1 MDRAP
6 GSLCPNVYFIDRVS
20 VCCYDLFQEQHMP
33 QVIIEQ
39 PGIPPMTVPLSGGEV
54 TFGRAEENDVVL
66 VADEVS
72 RQHARLFLRGNVTV
86 LRDLKSLNGT
96 YVNRQRVSERVLKHM
111 DEIWFGSKCRLVFRD
126 DTVQARGADRAAFA
140 AEDSQLLKSIN
151 SIRAEMDR
159 VGSNM
164 TLIGRR
170 GSEGAAAPRVETPA
184 PTGEE
189 LVRIGRAYRRLAALH
204 RANQVMTSNF
214 DLAKRLANMLDT
226 IIEVVEADRGFVL
239 LSDGRSKTL
248 RVKVAREMGRELEA
262 ASPSMGIAGQAAMD
276 GEAVLMADRSDREFG
291 NRESIVRGRIVSAM
305 CVPLKVEDRILGS
318 VYVDT
323 RKPGMHFSEED
334 LELFSSLASQS
345 AMAIDNARLADQIV
359 ESEKRRQNL
368 ARFLP
373 NALVDKV
380 LNESQ
385 TLVLGGHKTRVT
397 SMFCDIRGSSKLAEQ
412 LAPQQLVGLLNEHFS
427 AMTEIVFKYEG
438 TLDKYIGDE
447 IMAIFGA
454 PISIG
459 DEPYRAVCTA
469 LEMQQCNEELNVL
482 RAHENRPQFHIGTG
496 IDCGEVIAGYIGSPK
511 RMDFTVVGD
520 RVNTAKRLCDMA
532 ASGKILIGR
541 EVYDAVKDR
550 VEAVPMGHQSVKG
563 KDKTV
568 EVYEVTSLKH

>member
-1 MDRAP
+1 
-6 GSLCPNVYFIDRVS
+6 
-20 VCCYDLFQEQHMP
+20 MP

-39 PGIPPMTVPLSGGEV
+39 PGLPPMTVPLSAGAI

-72 RQHARLFLRGNVTV
+72 RQHARIFRHGNATV

-96 YVNRQRVSERVLKHM
+96 YVNRQRVSERVLKNM
-111 DEIWFGSKCRLVFRD
+111 DEVWFGSKCRLVYRD
-126 DTVQARGADRAAFA
+126 ETLHDRDSRHRTPAG
-140 AEDSQLLKSIN
+140 EDSQLLKSIN

-159 VGSNM
+159 VGSNI
-164 TLIGRR
+164 TLIGKRA
-170 GSEGAAAPRVETPA
+170 SAPAAVRAATPA

-214 DLAKRLANMLDT
+214 DLNRRLSDMLDT
-226 IIEVVEADRGFVL
+226 IIDVIEADRGFVL
-239 LSDGRSKTL
+239 LRDDRSNTL
-248 RVKVAREMGRELEA
+248 HVKVAREMGRDLEA
-262 ASPSMGIAGQAAMD
+262 ASPSMGIAGQAAID
-276 GEAVLMADRSDREFG
+276 GEAVLMADRSDQEFG
-291 NRESIVRGRIVSAM
+291 NRESVVRGRIVSAM
-305 CVPLKVEDRILGS
+305 CVPLRVEDRILGS

-323 RKPGMHFSEED
+323 RRHGMRFSEED

-345 AMAIDNARLADQIV
+345 AMAIENARLGMEIV
-359 ESEKRRQNL
+359 EAEKRRQNL

-385 TLVLGGHKTRVT
+385 TLVLGGQKTRVT

-412 LAPQQLVGLLNEHFS
+412 LAPQHLVSLLNEHFS
-427 AMTEIVFKYEG
+427 AMTELVFKYEG

-454 PISIG
+454 PIAVG
-459 DEPYRAVCTA
+459 DEPYRAVCAA
-469 LEMQQCNEELNVL
+469 LEMLRINAELNVL
-482 RAHENRPQFHIGTG
+482 RAHENRPQFQIGMG

-532 ASGKILIGR
+532 GPGKILIGR
-541 EVYDAVKDR
+541 EVFEEVAGR
-550 VEAVPMGHQSVKG
+550 VEALPMGAQMVKG
-563 KDKTV
+563 KDQAV
-568 EVYEVTSLKH
+568 DVYEVVGLRR

>member
-1 MDRAP
+1 MA
-6 GSLCPNVYFIDRVS
+6 
-20 VCCYDLFQEQHMP
+20 

-39 PGIPPMTVPLSGGEV
+39 PGLPPMTVPLSGGEIS
-54 TFGRAEENDVVL
+54 FGRAEENDVVL

-72 RQHARLFLRGNVTV
+72 RQHACVVRRGNVTV
-86 LRDLKSLNGT
+86 VRDLKSLNGT

-111 DEIWFGSKCRLVFRD
+111 DEVWFGSKCRLVYRD
-126 DTVQARGADRAAFA
+126 DTQHARGTDKNTPGV
-140 AEDSQLLKSIN
+140 EDSQLLRSMN

-159 VGSNM
+159 VDSSM
-164 TLIGRR
+164 TLVGRR
-170 GSEGAAAPRVETPA
+170 GSKEVLPPSDAAA

-189 LVRIGRAYRRLAALH
+189 IARIGRAYRRLAALH

-214 DLAKRLANMLDT
+214 DLNKRLADMLDT
-226 IIEVVEADRGFVL
+226 IIDVIEADRGFVL
-239 LSDGRSKTL
+239 LSDERSRTL
-248 RVKVAREMGRELEA
+248 QVKVAREMGRELEA
-262 ASPSMGIAGQAAMD
+262 ASPSMGIAGQAAID
-276 GEAVLMADRSDREFG
+276 GEAVLMADRSDRAFG
-291 NRESIVRGRIVSAM
+291 NRESVVRGRIVSAM

-323 RKPGMHFSEED
+323 RKSGMHFTEED

-345 AMAIDNARLADQIV
+345 AMAIENARLAVQIV

-380 LNESQ
+380 LNDAH
-385 TLVLGGHKTRVT
+385 TLVLGGQKTRVT

-412 LAPQQLVGLLNEHFS
+412 LVPQQLVSLLNEHFS
-427 AMTEIVFKYEG
+427 AMTDIVFKYEG

-469 LEMQQCNEELNVL
+469 LEMLQCNTELNVL

-496 IDCGEVIAGYIGSPK
+496 IDTGEVIAGYIGSPK

-520 RVNTAKRLCDMA
+520 RVNTAKRLCDIA
-532 ASGKILIGR
+532 GPGKILIGR
-541 EVYDAVKDR
+541 EVWDAVKDR
-550 VEAVPMGHQSVKG
+550 VEAVPMGAQLLKG
-563 KDKTV
+563 KDQAV
-568 EVYEVTSLKH
+568 EIYEVIGLKR

>member
-1 MDRAP
+1 
-6 GSLCPNVYFIDRVS
+6 
-20 VCCYDLFQEQHMP
+20 MP

-39 PGIPPMTVPLSGGEV
+39 PGLPPMTVPLSNAEL
-54 TFGRAEENDVVL
+54 TFGRADENDVVL

-72 RQHARLFLRGNVTV
+72 RQHAQLLRRGNATV

-126 DTVQARGADRAAFA
+126 ETLHARGPGGTAAS
-140 AEDSQLLKSIN
+140 AEDSQLLKNLN

-164 TLIGRR
+164 TLIGKR
-170 GSEGAAAPRVETPA
+170 GSGAAVAARAETPA

-189 LVRIGRAYRRLAALH
+189 FIRIGRAYRRLAALH
-204 RANQVMTSNF
+204 RANQVMTSSF
-214 DLAKRLANMLDT
+214 DLNKRLADMLDT
-226 IIEVVEADRGFVL
+226 IIEVVDADRGFVL
-239 LSDGRSKTL
+239 LSDERSSTL
-248 RVKVAREMGRELEA
+248 QVKVAREMGHELEA

-291 NRESIVRGRIVSAM
+291 NRDSVVRGRIVSAM
-305 CVPLKVEDRILGS
+305 CVPLKVENRILGS

-323 RKPGMHFSEED
+323 RKTGMRFSEED

-345 AMAIDNARLADQIV
+345 AMAIENARLAEQIV
-359 ESEKRRQNL
+359 DSERRRQNL

-380 LNESQ
+380 LNDSQ

-412 LAPQQLVGLLNEHFS
+412 LSPQLLVGLLNEHFS

-454 PISIG
+454 PISVG

-469 LEMQQCNEELNVL
+469 LEMLACNAELNVL
-482 RAHENRPQFHIGTG
+482 RAHENRPQFHIGIG

-532 ASGKILIGR
+532 GPGKILVGR
-541 EVYDAVKDR
+541 EVFDAVSER
-550 VEAVPMGHQSVKG
+550 VEAVPMGHQMVKG
-563 KDKTV
+563 KDQTV
-568 EVYEVTSLKH
+568 EVYDVLSLKR

>member
-1 MDRAP
+1 MA
-6 GSLCPNVYFIDRVS
+6 
-20 VCCYDLFQEQHMP
+20 

-39 PGIPPMTVPLSGGEV
+39 PGLAPMTVPLSAGGI

-66 VADEVS
+66 VAEEVS
-72 RQHARLFLRGNVTV
+72 RQHARLTRRDNRTIVQ
-86 LRDLKSLNGT
+86 DLKSLNGT

-126 DTVQARGADRAAFA
+126 DAAQNPVSSGRIPA
-140 AEDSQLLKSIN
+140 SDDSQLLRSIN
-151 SIRAEMDR
+151 SIRAEMDM
-159 VGSNM
+159 VDSTM
-164 TLIGRR
+164 TMVGRR
-170 GSEGAAAPRVETPA
+170 SSGVRAPQAPAPA
-184 PTGEE
+184 PTGAEVE
-189 LVRIGRAYRRLAALH
+189 RIGRAYRRLAALH

-214 DLAKRLANMLDT
+214 DLNQRLAGMLDT
-226 IIEVVEADRGFVL
+226 VIEVVEADRGFVL
-239 LSDGRSKTL
+239 LSDERSSTL

-262 ASPSMGIAGQAAMD
+262 ASPSMGIAGQAAID

-291 NRESIVRGRIVSAM
+291 NRESVVLSRIVSAM
-305 CVPLKVEDRILGS
+305 CVPLKVENRILGS

-323 RKPGMHFSEED
+323 RKAGMRFTEED
-334 LELFSSLASQS
+334 LELFSTLASQS
-345 AMAIDNARLADQIV
+345 AMAIENARLAGEIV

-385 TLVLGGHKTRVT
+385 ALVLGGQKTHVT
-397 SMFCDIRGSSKLAEQ
+397 SMFSDIRGSSQLAEK
-412 LAPQQLVGLLNEHFS
+412 LAPQHLVGLLNEHFT

-454 PISIG
+454 PIAAG

-469 LEMQQCNEELNVL
+469 LEMQRVNAELNVL
-482 RAHENRPQFHIGTG
+482 RGLENRPQFYVGTG
-496 IDCGEVIAGYIGSPK
+496 IDSGEVIAGYIGSPK

-520 RVNTAKRLCDMA
+520 RVNTAKRLCDLA
-532 ASGKILIGR
+532 GPGKTLIGR
-541 EVYDAVKDR
+541 DVWEAVKDR
-550 VEAVPMGHQSVKG
+550 VEAIPMGALTVKG
-563 KDKTV
+563 KLQAVDA
-568 EVYEVTSLKH
+568 YEVVGLKR